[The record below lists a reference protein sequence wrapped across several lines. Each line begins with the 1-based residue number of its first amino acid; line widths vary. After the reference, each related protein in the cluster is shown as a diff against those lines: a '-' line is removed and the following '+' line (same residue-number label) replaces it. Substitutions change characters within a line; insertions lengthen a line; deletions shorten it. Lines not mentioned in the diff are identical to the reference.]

1 MKRRARQKIYA
12 ALTVLTVLAL
22 SACDHETLK
31 APCSPTVALW
41 DSPCTLIPVNL
52 AAF

>member
-1 MKRRARQKIYA
+1 MRQKIYA
-12 ALTVLTVLAL
+12 VLTILTVLAL

-31 APCSPTVALW
+31 APCSPIAAL
-41 DSPCTLIPVNL
+41 DGSPCMLMPVNL